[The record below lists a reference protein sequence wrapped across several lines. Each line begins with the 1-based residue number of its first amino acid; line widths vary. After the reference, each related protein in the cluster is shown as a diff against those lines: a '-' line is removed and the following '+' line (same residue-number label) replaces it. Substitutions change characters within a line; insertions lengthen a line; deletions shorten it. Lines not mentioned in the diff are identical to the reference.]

1 MRFKLNLL
9 SKSAYPVI
17 PVNYQYPLSAVF
29 YHILSSADQDYA
41 AFLHDAGYQKKDSL
55 KSFKLFTFSDIR
67 TPFKMEGDRLRLLT
81 PQAELDVCFHL
92 PRAAEKF
99 IRGLFMNQQMEIAD
113 RQSKAAFTIA
123 QIEALPAMLPQNDW
137 QETVLQPRSPVVS
150 GKKDGTGNYAFLSPE
165 HPQFVQ
171 QLMYNW
177 REKYKTVYGADE
189 ADAAFAQAGMEV
201 IFYHNP
207 PKSRLIIIKAG
218 TDAQTKI
225 RGFTNFRLKVQGSR
239 AALELL
245 LNAGAGIYNSLG
257 MGCVDVGK

>member
-9 SKSAYPVI
+9 SQNAYPVI
-17 PVNYQYPLSAVF
+17 PVNYQYPLSAVI
-29 YHILSSADQDYA
+29 YRILGSADQDYA

-67 TPFKMEGDRLRLLT
+67 TPFKIESDRFRLLT
-81 PQAELDVCFHL
+81 PQAELEVCFHL
-92 PRAAEKF
+92 PQAAEKF

-113 RQSKAAFTIA
+113 RKSKAAFTIA
-123 QIEALPAMLPQNDW
+123 QIESLPTILTQNDR
-137 QETVLQPRSPVVS
+137 QELVLQPLSPVVS
-150 GKKDGTGNYAFLSPE
+150 GKKDERGNYAFLAPE
-165 HPQFVQ
+165 HPEFVQ

-177 REKYKTVYGADE
+177 REKYKTVYGTDE
-189 ADAAFAQAGMEV
+189 AEAAFTRAGMDV

-207 PKSRLIIIKAG
+207 PKSKLITIKAD
-218 TDAQTKI
+218 TDAETKI
-225 RGFTNFRLKVQGSR
+225 RGFTNFRLNVLGSR